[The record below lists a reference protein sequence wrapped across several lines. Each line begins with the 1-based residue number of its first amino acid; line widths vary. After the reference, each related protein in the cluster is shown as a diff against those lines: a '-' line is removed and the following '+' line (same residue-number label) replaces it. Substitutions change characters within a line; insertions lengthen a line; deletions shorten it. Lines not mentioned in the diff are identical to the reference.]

1 MESLEIDMRERG
13 LMTALG
19 ERVTYRQENLVIGDL
34 LFVFPMEHRLCIERK
49 TWCDLWSSITDGRF
63 REQRARLLEW
73 SRASPSQ
80 HHVLYLIEGKPEDV
94 GTTPRDTCL
103 KTIHRLAILYGF
115 AVWRTKSIKES
126 ADYVVWLTEQKTLF
140 KNIEDTVTTRIED
153 LSRTMAK
160 TKKDVQTPRHYLLA
174 FLQSVSGISSAMAG
188 AIAGESSSLQ
198 EFFEKCKKCEVVVVT
213 EEEEKPVPVA
223 SVAPVAP
230 EEETPTIKKKI
241 PKKKKSAKTGPT
253 GAEGFLAEIPIP
265 VTDGTKTRKLGVER
279 AKKILS
285 SLGLAT
291 DPYRGE
297 VAAMT
302 STASRTSST

>member
-1 MESLEIDMRERG
+1 
-13 LMTALG
+13 
-19 ERVTYRQENLVIGDL
+19 
-34 LFVFPMEHRLCIERK
+34 
-49 TWCDLWSSITDGRF
+49 
-63 REQRARLLEW
+63 
-73 SRASPSQ
+73 
-80 HHVLYLIEGKPEDV
+80 
-94 GTTPRDTCL
+94 
-103 KTIHRLAILYGF
+103 
-115 AVWRTKSIKES
+115 
-126 ADYVVWLTEQKTLF
+126 
-140 KNIEDTVTTRIED
+140 
-153 LSRTMAK
+153 
-160 TKKDVQTPRHYLLA
+160 
-174 FLQSVSGISSAMAG
+174 MAG
-188 AIAGESSSLQ
+188 AIAGESTSLQ

-213 EEEEKPVPVA
+213 EEEEKPVPVG
-223 SVAPVAP
+223 PVAP